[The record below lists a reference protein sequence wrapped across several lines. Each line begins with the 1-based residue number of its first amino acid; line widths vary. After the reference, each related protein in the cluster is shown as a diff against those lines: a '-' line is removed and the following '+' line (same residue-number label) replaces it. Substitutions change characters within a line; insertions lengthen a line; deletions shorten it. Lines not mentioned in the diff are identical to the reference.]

1 MTTPN
6 TSAGM
11 LERLFKLSENKTSF
25 RTEVLAGVTTF
36 LTMCYII
43 IVNPM
48 ILSETGMDHGAV
60 FVATCLAAAIGC
72 LVMGIVANYP
82 IALAPGMGLNAYFTY
97 SVCLGMGVPWQTALA
112 AVFVSGLV
120 FIAIS
125 MFKIREAIV
134 NAIPM
139 SLKLAIGGGI
149 GLFLALVALKNAGII
164 VDNPATLVGL
174 GDIKQPT
181 VLLALL
187 GFFLIVIMHHF
198 KVRGAIILSILVVTA
213 IATALGLNE
222 FKGIVGAVPSLA
234 PTLLQMDFEGLFT
247 ASLVGVIF
255 VFFLVDLFDST
266 GTLVGVSHRAGLLK
280 DGKLPRLK
288 KALFADSTAIVAG
301 AALGTSSTTPYI
313 ESASGVAAG
322 GRTGLTAVFVG
333 FMFLA
338 CLFLAPLAQSVPG
351 FATAPALLFVGVLM
365 IQGITHIEWDDITEA
380 VPAFLTIVFMPFT
393 YSIADGIAMGFISYA
408 LVKLFTGKASTV
420 PYMVWIIAVLWVIKF
435 VAFGG

>member
-1 MTTPN
+1 MTNPN
-6 TSAGM
+6 PSAGL
-11 LERLFKLSENKTSF
+11 LERLFKLSENKTTF
-25 RTEVLAGVTTF
+25 KTEILAGVTTF

-43 IVNPM
+43 IVNPL

-97 SVCLGMGVPWQTALA
+97 SVCIGMGVPWQTALA
-112 AVFVSGLV
+112 AVFVSGFI

-139 SLKLAIGGGI
+139 SLKFAIGGGI

-174 GDIKQPT
+174 GDLKQPQ
-181 VLLALL
+181 VLLALF
-187 GFFLIVIMHHF
+187 GFFMVVVMHHF
-198 KVRGAIILSILVVTA
+198 KVRGAIIISILVITVL
-213 IATALGLNE
+213 ATLLGLNE
-222 FKGIVGAVPSLA
+222 IKGVVGTIPSIA
-234 PTLLQMDFEGLFT
+234 PTFMQMDFSGLFT
-247 ASLVGVIF
+247 VSMVGVIF

-313 ESASGVAAG
+313 ESSAGVAAG
-322 GRTGLTAVFVG
+322 GRTGLTAVVVG
-333 FMFLA
+333 VLFIL
-338 CLFLAPLAQSVPG
+338 CLFLAPLAQSVPA

-365 IQGITHIEWDDITEA
+365 IQGITNIDWDDITEA

-408 LVKLFTGKASTV
+408 LIKLFTGKAQTV